1 MQKKALD
8 KKEIIKYELY
18 AILTSIILST
28 ETLNKNKDVVEFLD
42 NLDIEIKPYM
52 QKNRTAMLAKTLRQI
67 DRSDIESIN
76 KYKRKLAEIF
86 LEDRTRINKVKSDNY
101 MGDLIDKYSR
111 NKC

>member
-1 MQKKALD
+1 
-8 KKEIIKYELY
+8 
-18 AILTSIILST
+18 
-28 ETLNKNKDVVEFLD
+28 
-42 NLDIEIKPYM
+42 
-52 QKNRTAMLAKTLRQI
+52 MLAKTLRQI